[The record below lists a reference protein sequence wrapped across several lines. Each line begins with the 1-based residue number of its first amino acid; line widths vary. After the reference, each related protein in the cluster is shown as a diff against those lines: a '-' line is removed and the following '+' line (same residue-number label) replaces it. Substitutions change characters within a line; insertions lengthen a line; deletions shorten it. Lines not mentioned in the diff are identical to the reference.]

1 MLALSDIIKKVRD
14 SLRRLRRRIKNDVI
28 SAGSITTPATSP
40 PISPALLF
48 PDELDGV
55 ESPVSVGTGLVEVS
69 IVSSTLM
76 KSVSLC
82 LVDYAIVLKA
92 THV

>member
-1 MLALSDIIKKVRD
+1 MLASSDTMESVRD

-40 PISPALLF
+40 PISAALLF